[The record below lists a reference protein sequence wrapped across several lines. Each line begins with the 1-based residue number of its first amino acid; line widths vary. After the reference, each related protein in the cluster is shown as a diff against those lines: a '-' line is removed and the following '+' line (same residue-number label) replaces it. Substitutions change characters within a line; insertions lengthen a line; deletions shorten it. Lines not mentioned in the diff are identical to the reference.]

1 MNLKILTTTNNL
13 IIQSN
18 YVQYHVE
25 LVQVLVTV
33 QYRKMKMYNCT
44 GNPIF
49 KNYTANTEIMLK
61 NLG

>member
-25 LVQVLVTV
+25 LVQVLVQV
-33 QYRKMKMYNCT
+33 QASKIKMRCS
-44 GNPIF
+44 GNSIL
-49 KNYTANTEIMLK
+49 KNYAKLH
-61 NLG
+61 

>member
-25 LVQVLVTV
+25 LVQVPVL
-33 QYRKMKMYNCT
+33 YRKIKMY
-44 GNPIF
+44 P
-49 KNYTANTEIMLK
+49 
-61 NLG
+61 